1 MFCQLKLSVIQISKQ
16 DPATSFFH
24 YLKEIQMSMHSAVTR
39 QPRIDNEKIFT
50 FPQGIPGFEEYT
62 TFKIFHK
69 DDNAVT
75 AYWLESC
82 DSPEITFTLVD
93 PTEYDL
99 NYELY
104 LDDHEQEVLQASDPM
119 DIGVFLMLVR
129 DKSDNQHAP
138 LGAHIGGPLVLN
150 VPQQLG
156 LQKVLGK
163 TKVNVN
169 IVAN

>member
-1 MFCQLKLSVIQISKQ
+1 
-16 DPATSFFH
+16 
-24 YLKEIQMSMHSAVTR
+24 MSMRSAITGHP
-39 QPRIDNEKIFT
+39 QIDSNKIFT
-50 FPQGIPGFEEYT
+50 FPRGIPGFEEYT

-69 DDNAVT
+69 NDEAVS

-82 DSPEITFTLVD
+82 DSPEVTFTLVD

-104 LDDHEQEVLQASDPM
+104 LDDSEQELIQASDPM
-119 DIGVFLMLVR
+119 DIGVFLMLV
-129 DKSDNQHAP
+129 KTDNDSQSQI
-138 LGAHIGGPLVLN
+138 GAHISGPLILN

-169 IVAN
+169 IVAH

>member
-1 MFCQLKLSVIQISKQ
+1 
-16 DPATSFFH
+16 
-24 YLKEIQMSMHSAVTR
+24 MSMRSAVTG
-39 QPRIDNEKIFT
+39 QPRIDSEKIFT

-69 DDNAVT
+69 QDDAVS

-82 DSPEITFTLVD
+82 DSPDVTFTLVD

-104 LDDHEQEVLQASDPM
+104 LNDQEQELLQASNPM
-119 DIGVFLMLVR
+119 DIGIFLMLI
-129 DKSDNQHAP
+129 KPENGGHPAKI
-138 LGAHIGGPLVLN
+138 GAHIHGPLVLN

-163 TKVNVN
+163 AKVNMN
-169 IVAN
+169 IVAH